1 MNTPKPSLLTVTLPN
16 APIPLPVVKTAKL
29 VKESGFPYWSISYSL
44 EGKLQT
50 AFTYSE
56 VATALARLISPMR
69 ELTVKELE
77 EYPIL
82 EGYLVPDV
90 IDSSEIVHFLN
101 TYGQVGLADT
111 SRRTQFKF
119 GRTFLQKEVE
129 NFCREVGIFDPK
141 EVAKTVAYFKKNPD
155 EFGKRVLRIG
165 WGTEVPYKW
174 IMDDLRNLY
183 KCVRILELLANKKE
197 QSFKLEQ
204 SPELRRLMYASDRA
218 PFPIPF
224 GKDAG
229 MYKSLDP
236 KWQISSSGRKKLVED
251 FTLNINRFLYP
262 LTYNAI
268 QTEEQKVEI
277 KRLNS
282 IETFLVYSISTTE
295 GGFEE
300 KFCLKDSCR
309 RPFYGQRISKK
320 FCSDS
325 CSSSMR
331 QKRARE
337 KKKVSVQKN
346 RKKTNSKKGKNG

>member
-16 APIPLPVVKTAKL
+16 APIPLPEIKTAKL
-29 VKESGFPYWSISYSL
+29 IKEDGFPYWSISYSL
-44 EGKLQT
+44 EGKTQNE
-50 AFTYSE
+50 FTYSE
-56 VATALARLISPMR
+56 VATALAGLISPMR

-77 EYPIL
+77 QYPIL
-82 EGYLVPDV
+82 KGYL
-90 IDSSEIVHFLN
+90 ISQEIESSEVVRFLN
-101 TYGQVGLADT
+101 TYGQVGLADS

-129 NFCREVGIFDPK
+129 NFCSEVGIFVPK
-141 EVAKTVAYFKKNPD
+141 EIAKTVAYFKKNPS
-155 EFGKRVLRIG
+155 EFGKRVLRIA

-174 IMDDLRNLY
+174 IM
-183 KCVRILELLANKKE
+183 ELLANKKE

-218 PFPIPF
+218 PFVIPF
-224 GKDAG
+224 GKDSG
-229 MYKSLDP
+229 TYRPLDE
-236 KWQISSSGRKKLVED
+236 KWKISDSGKENLVD
-251 FTLNINRFLYP
+251 NFTSNVNRFLRP
-262 LTYNAI
+262 LTYYAI
-268 QTEEQKVEI
+268 QTEKSREER

-282 IETFLVYSISTTE
+282 LETFLVYSICTTE
-295 GGFEE
+295 GGFKE